1 MTDHLA
7 HAEITIDAPPD
18 TVWRALTDPAQ
29 IKSYMFGADVDTSW
43 QVGSPI
49 TWSGEMG
56 GKPYRAKG
64 TVKEFQ
70 PPQRM
75 VVTHFSPAPGR
86 ADVEANYQTIQ
97 YDLDGDGDATAVRLH
112 QTGND
117 SEEAAEESS
126 GNWQQMLEGMKKVVE
141 GEPR

>member
-1 MTDHLA
+1 
-7 HAEITIDAPPD
+7 
-18 TVWRALTDPAQ
+18 
-29 IKSYMFGADVDTSW
+29 
-43 QVGSPI
+43 
-49 TWSGEMG
+49 
-56 GKPYRAKG
+56 
-64 TVKEFQ
+64 
-70 PPQRM
+70 M